1 MRKNIFLIILSFIIF
16 SSCAN
21 QLPPSG
27 GPIDKEPPVVTR
39 TFPESGTLNYNK
51 NFVEFE
57 FNEYI
62 NKRNV
67 INSIFVSPY
76 FEEELELK
84 WSGKKL
90 RIIFP
95 EKLKENK
102 TYIVSLGTD
111 ISDLRGNKLAE
122 TVTLRFSTGNKI
134 DDGIISGKVFDEK
147 PDGIMIFFYLID
159 TLGKVV
165 RYDSLRPDF
174 ICQTSKDGSFKL
186 YGLPD
191 GVYRIIAV
199 RDQMRNFV
207 FDINED
213 EIGLPVRDYVL
224 NDTIR
229 TIENILFEMMRID
242 TIKPIVNSIKFED
255 LNHLRVNFSEELDL
269 SSISLEKFIIKDTL
283 NQFAK
288 ILGWYV
294 LDKNSIM
301 LLTTNLTPEK
311 DYTLQLFGLK
321 DIAGNEILNSQLN
334 FYTENILDTIPINLQ
349 RLECNYSTNVMEYF
363 NPVCSLYFNDFIS
376 LENFVN
382 ATYFEDTTGKKIK
395 YQISRIDSSN
405 FIVKFLELKQKDKI
419 LLKIDLGKLVDLA
432 GNRIDTI
439 ITKQLETNSE
449 SDYGL
454 ISGVI
459 RNKNLVGDLELVA
472 KQTNGK
478 KLYSLK
484 VVDEKYQ
491 IKNVLPGSYLLRLSL
506 STEISRQDINGFS
519 QPFVYYPDTIK
530 VKSRWPTTDVNFD
543 ARSLVRE

>member
-1 MRKNIFLIILSFIIF
+1 MRKNIFLITLSFIIF

-301 LLTTNLTPEK
+301 LLTNNLTPEK